1 MMAAE
6 SGAGPLSSVDAPC
19 EGLSRRTSEHAI
31 CVLHYFKAI
40 TIIRLERFSTE
51 RYFSAT
57 PWLLGDIASIG
68 DGKNSCE
75 TQNMLRRV
83 FDVCR

>member
-40 TIIRLERFSTE
+40 TEAFLDRTVLQ
-51 RYFSAT
+51 RY
-57 PWLLGDIASIG
+57 PVAS
-68 DGKNSCE
+68 
-75 TQNMLRRV
+75 R
-83 FDVCR
+83 